1 MNPNPYRLPPL
12 TPSPYSYVTAAK
24 PKEEQVKLT
33 ARIDRAREKF
43 NDLDNRLMV
52 LQARRNRARAT
63 LVRRLVAKCGCNDP
77 EAHKNLNG

>member
-1 MNPNPYRLPPL
+1 MNPDPYRRLPL
-12 TPSPYSYVTAAK
+12 TPVQRSA
-24 PKEEQVKLT
+24 EQVKLT

-43 NDLDNRLMV
+43 NDLDNRIMV

-77 EAHKNLNG
+77 EAHKALNG